1 MNTEK
6 GSEWQAH
13 GPRTSKEGGK
23 PQGAENAHHFLDDAD
38 IKTGES
44 PTVSNEQVREAVFLS
59 SQGATP

>member
-13 GPRTSKEGGK
+13 GPRTSKEGDT
-23 PQGAENAHHFLDDAD
+23 PQGAENARHFLDDAD
-38 IKTGES
+38 IKMGEF

-59 SQGATP
+59 SQGIAP